1 VAFGENPHRL
11 KTAEIIRDSLCR
23 WSMAEI
29 DAGFDV
35 APLGGVGEMS
45 ARHESPGSVDH
56 DALGMQ
62 AGPLVASQE

>member
-1 VAFGENPHRL
+1 VALGEKPHCL

-35 APLGGVGEMS
+35 ASLGGVGEIS
-45 ARHESPGSVDH
+45 ARHKSPGSVDH
-56 DALGMQ
+56 DALGME
-62 AGPLVASQE
+62 AGPLVATQE

>member
-1 VAFGENPHRL
+1 MAFGEKPHCL
-11 KTAEIIRDSLCR
+11 KTAEIISDTLRR
-23 WSMAEI
+23 WLVAEI

-56 DALGMQ
+56 DALGME
-62 AGPLVASQE
+62 AGPLVATQE